1 MTYPKVD
8 FLPDEATAEHAAHAG
23 VVASPKFPEIEER
36 ILRYRDED
44 GTSLASVEG
53 TEAGGHGAKEFTF

>member
-8 FLPDEATAEHAAHAG
+8 FLPDQVSGTTADAVRVG

-36 ILRYRDED
+36 ILELMPIRSKGE
-44 GTSLASVEG
+44 
-53 TEAGGHGAKEFTF
+53 